1 MGDILRA
8 TKISFIFFDVFEIH
22 DNLFSFFL
30 GGGGG
35 GGDRWMFGPSLHMKK
50 KYEYTPSPGSQ
61 VR

>member
-35 GGDRWMFGPSLHMKK
+35 RGG
-50 KYEYTPSPGSQ
+50 
-61 VR
+61 